1 MFLGDGDKLE
11 WCILLICIFYVPIK
25 RIMSTRLKH
34 NYTTCHIN
42 ADYPRILEWTKL
54 TYFKITIIQYRYI
67 KYRVELS
74 ITIVFNFSNSQKA
87 KILLKMTLKVI

>member
-1 MFLGDGDKLE
+1 MNSVLELHIFTNHNTIQHNFLTHH
-11 WCILLICIFYVPIK
+11 I
-25 RIMSTRLKH
+25 
-34 NYTTCHIN
+34 CHIN
-42 ADYPRILEWTKL
+42 ADYPRILEWTKF

-87 KILLKMTLKVI
+87 KFFKYFSDQFIKEFKE